1 MLDRKKRR
9 QTQKAQHQS
18 VKMKENYKN
27 DIRVLKT
34 TENSET
40 TSVYKRQ
47 KIYTKI
53 TSEFENSR
61 NFVKEIRIQN
71 E

>member
-40 TSVYKRQ
+40 TSVYKR
-47 KIYTKI
+47 
-53 TSEFENSR
+53 
-61 NFVKEIRIQN
+61 
-71 E
+71 